1 VSAGLAATDT
11 PRTPH
16 LIPAADHHVHLQ
28 SARVVSVLVGLKER
42 FKEAI
47 EPTDRALTGANE
59 VIAAIDVAG
68 IRRAVV
74 LSGAYLIGTPDMPIE
89 NERNEVRR
97 ENDWTAAEARRFPDR
112 LVPFASV
119 NPLREYAVDE
129 VTRCA
134 RAGLRGLKLHFTNS
148 AVDMRNA
155 AHIARVKAVF
165 RAANAARLPLLVHMR
180 TRAKDYGADDAR
192 RFIDELLPEVPDVP
206 IVIAHMGGWGG
217 YDRATDAVLG
227 EFAARCGT
235 SHPACRRLFFDCAF
249 TVLPETASSAA
260 PGTSLRVLAD
270 AQRGFPE
277 ANTRLVERI
286 RALGTR
292 RVVLGSDWPGALTP
306 ADAVRTIST
315 RLLLTAAEMEMLF
328 SNVAPFI
335 GAKG

>member
-1 VSAGLAATDT
+1 M
-11 PRTPH
+11 
-16 LIPAADHHVHLQ
+16 
-28 SARVVSVLVGLKER
+28 VSVLVRLKER

-47 EPTDRALTGANE
+47 EPTDRAITGARE
-59 VIAAIDVAG
+59 VIAAMDVAG

-89 NERNEVRR
+89 NERDEVRR
-97 ENDWTAAEARRFPDR
+97 ENDWAASEAGRFPDR

-129 VTRCA
+129 VTRSA
-134 RAGLRGLKLHFTNS
+134 GAGLRGLKLHFTNS
-148 AVDMRNA
+148 AVDLRNA
-155 AHIARVKAVF
+155 AHLARVKAVF
-165 RAANAARLPLLVHMR
+165 RAANAAGLPLLVHMR

-192 RFIDELLPEVPDVP
+192 RFIEELLPEVPDVP
-206 IVIAHMGGWGG
+206 IAIAHMGGWGG

-235 SHPACRRLFFDCAF
+235 GNPACRRVFFDCAF
-249 TVLPETASSAA
+249 TVLPATASSAE

-286 RALGTR
+286 RALGVR
-292 RVVLGSDWPGALTP
+292 RIVFGSDWPGALTP
-306 ADAVRTIST
+306 ADTVRAISE
-315 RLLLTAAEMEMLF
+315 RLPLTSAELEALLANA
-328 SNVAPFI
+328 APFV
-335 GAKG
+335 GMRY